1 MEPNFKT
8 SAHFQVLTRIFLGAI
23 GVLVLS
29 TAYTFADVV
38 NATYTTGDEVP
49 LSSNGFTATGKTVNI
64 TLYYPPTP
72 GTQLMV
78 VQNSGPGIIRGN
90 FSNLAQGQT
99 VALTYSGVTYYFVA
113 NYYGGRGND
122 LVLLWTSGESP
133 LPAAILNKIDPQIV
147 LALKQSRGEAPFDK
161 PTTLQPDIPI
171 KDAAGHVLVDMEGS
185 VSKDLVN
192 QIALVGGQ
200 VINGSVTA
208 TTLRAMVPLL
218 QLETLAGRADVK
230 SISVARPTITSVV
243 KP

>member
-1 MEPNFKT
+1 
-8 SAHFQVLTRIFLGAI
+8 
-23 GVLVLS
+23 
-29 TAYTFADVV
+29 
-38 NATYTTGDEVP
+38 
-49 LSSNGFTATGKTVNI
+49 
-64 TLYYPPTP
+64 
-72 GTQLMV
+72 MV
-78 VQNSGPGIIRGN
+78 VQNTGPGIIRGN

-113 NYYGGRGND
+113 NYDGGGGND
-122 LVLLWTSGESP
+122 LVLLWTNPES